1 MTDPAPAADTAASR
15 RPGPPWQ
22 ILLSGAAWVLTAVT
36 LVVAWFAIR
45 PEATVDEETLGTIR
59 GRLGDPVL
67 AAPGDG
73 AAVAPVLLLVPAGLL
88 VLLAAV
94 LLTGRRWSRYPLVVL
109 AVVGVVLLAA
119 SGRWETLPA
128 MALLVVGTI
137 PLLLPGALRYLR

>member
-1 MTDPAPAADTAASR
+1 
-15 RPGPPWQ
+15 
-22 ILLSGAAWVLTAVT
+22 
-36 LVVAWFAIR
+36 
-45 PEATVDEETLGTIR
+45 
-59 GRLGDPVL
+59 VL